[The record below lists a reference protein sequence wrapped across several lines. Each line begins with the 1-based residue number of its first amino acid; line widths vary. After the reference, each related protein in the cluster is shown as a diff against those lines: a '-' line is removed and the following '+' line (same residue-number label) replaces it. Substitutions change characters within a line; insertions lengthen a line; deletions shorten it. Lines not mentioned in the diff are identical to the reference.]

1 MEHKLANLIN
11 RATLIL
17 PWREIAL
24 VAGALLED
32 SLPEPRNDLIRVSIA
47 SSGCIQKRIHTVAP
61 VDGLPLEV
69 CPIHTE
75 HVQLIPL
82 INWLEHIVMLP
93 KEE

>member
-11 RATLIL
+11 RTTLIL

-24 VAGALLED
+24 VAGA
-32 SLPEPRNDLIRVSIA
+32 LPEPRNDLIRVSIA